1 MDGEKDVNGDQ
12 AFLNRLNEKLK
23 RCPALNGRN
32 AFIRSAVL
40 ALLVKL
46 DGEYHLVF
54 QKRNPNIRQGDEICF
69 PGGRISKK
77 RDNDVLG
84 TALRETEE
92 EMGISREIISIFGN
106 LDFVIA
112 PTGNLVDVVVGVAD
126 VRSLDEFEPNSEEVS
141 RIFSVPLSWFRNN
154 PPEVFSLQLQAVP
167 EIIHRNGE
175 KEVLFPAKELG
186 LPPRYH
192 GTWKGGRLPVF
203 VYRWDGEVIWGITAR
218 IVQDLINRLFSE
230 K

>member
-1 MDGEKDVNGDQ
+1 MDRDTI
-12 AFLNRLNEKLK
+12 FLENLKEKLR
-23 RCPALNGRN
+23 RCPVLNGRD

-54 QKRNPNIRQGDEICF
+54 QKRNPNIRQGDEISF

-92 EMGISREIISIFGN
+92 EMGISRGKISILGN

-126 VRSLDEFEPNSEEVS
+126 VRSLAEFEPNSDEVS
-141 RIFSVPLSWFRNN
+141 RIFSVPLSWFRDN

-167 EIIHRNGE
+167 ELIHRNGE

-218 IVQDLINRLFSE
+218 IINDLITRLFSVN
-230 K
+230 

>member
-1 MDGEKDVNGDQ
+1 MARRIKMSENQELLKK
-12 AFLNRLNEKLK
+12 LKEKLK
-23 RCPALNGRN
+23 RCPALNGRE

-40 ALLVKL
+40 ALLVNL

-54 QKRNPNIRQGDEICF
+54 QKRNPDIRQGDEISF

-92 EMGISREIISIFGN
+92 EMGISRERISVLGN

-112 PTGNLVDVVVGVAD
+112 PTGNLVDVVGLAD
-126 VRSLDEFEPNSEEVS
+126 VRSLSQFKPNSDEVS
-141 RIFSVPLSWFRNN
+141 RIFSVPLLWFRDN

-192 GTWKGGRLPVF
+192 GTWTGGRLPVF

-218 IVQDLINRLFSE
+218 IVLDLITRLFS
-230 K
+230 KK